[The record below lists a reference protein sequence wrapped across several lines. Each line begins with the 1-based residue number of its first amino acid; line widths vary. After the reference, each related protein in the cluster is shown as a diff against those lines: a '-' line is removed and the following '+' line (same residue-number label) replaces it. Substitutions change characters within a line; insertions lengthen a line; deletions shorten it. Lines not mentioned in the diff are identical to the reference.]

1 MEEKIANMR
10 KFSSA
15 NQGNNSFLASSTTFD
30 VFDAMDC
37 SRDVQRSNNFEF
49 YRAMDGECVDRSF
62 EAELTND
69 MRKKFRKEWR
79 KRRENVAKMP
89 SAKRIS
95 KWKRILCPPTSSFV
109 RMFTLVEAAIRY
121 CLVESWL

>member
-49 YRAMDGECVDRSF
+49 YRTMDGECVDRSF

>member
-69 MRKKFRKEWR
+69 MRKKFRKGWR

>member
-49 YRAMDGECVDRSF
+49 YRTMDGECVDRSF

-69 MRKKFRKEWR
+69 MRKKFRKGWR

>member
-69 MRKKFRKEWR
+69 MRKKFRKGWR
-79 KRRENVAKMP
+79 KRGENVAKMP

>member
-49 YRAMDGECVDRSF
+49 YRTMDGECVDRSF
-62 EAELTND
+62 ELTND
-69 MRKKFRKEWR
+69 MRKKFRKGWR
-79 KRRENVAKMP
+79 KRGENVAKMP